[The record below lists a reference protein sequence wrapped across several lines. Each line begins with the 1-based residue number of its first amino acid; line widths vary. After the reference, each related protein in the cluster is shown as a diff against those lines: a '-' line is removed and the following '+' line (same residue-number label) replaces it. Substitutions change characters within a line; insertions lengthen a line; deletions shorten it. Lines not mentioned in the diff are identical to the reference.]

1 MKDRINKI
9 AGIIPLPSSLNA
21 DEGELK
27 YRQGV
32 AMTVLLLTIN
42 AILLSLVVAVFILK
56 LLADMDLGTELLIVL
71 CILAVAI
78 LQTIAFYA
86 FANIRAAS
94 MLILIFYYLMT
105 AAIVFFTG
113 GYESPLYPVLV
124 CTIAISFRFGHR
136 EDGYTNT
143 LLVGFAALFFIGLH
157 LLDIPPMRVLRG
169 FSEPTIFFLGWI
181 STIITIT
188 ACLAT
193 YSYDRN
199 D

>member
-1 MKDRINKI
+1 MKDQGKKI
-9 AGIIPLPSSLNA
+9 AGLIPLPPSLNA
-21 DEGELK
+21 DEGEQK
-27 YRQGV
+27 YRQGI

-42 AILLSLVVAVFILK
+42 ALMLCLVISVFILK
-56 LLADMDLGTELLIVL
+56 LFAGMDLGTELLIVS
-71 CILAVAI
+71 CIFAVAI
-78 LQTIAFYA
+78 LQTIAFYV

-113 GYESPLYPVLV
+113 GYESPLYPVML
-124 CTIAISFRFGHR
+124 CTIAISFRFGQR

-143 LLVGFAALFFIGLH
+143 LLVGFAALAFIGIYSLG
-157 LLDIPPMRVLRG
+157 IPPMHVLRG